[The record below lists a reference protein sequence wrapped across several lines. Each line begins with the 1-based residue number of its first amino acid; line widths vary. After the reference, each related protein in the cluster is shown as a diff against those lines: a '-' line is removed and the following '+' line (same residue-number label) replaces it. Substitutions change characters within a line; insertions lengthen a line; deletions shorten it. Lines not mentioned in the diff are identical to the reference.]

1 MQSIIEVGLEVK
13 AVIRVST
20 KGKSTPR
27 YKCFCCDMYI
37 LWRGRSNVDFPI
49 YIFSSWICNMLYSF
63 LPIRLHVTSDFL
75 YW

>member
-27 YKCFCCDMYI
+27 YKCFCCDICIIYGEVGLMSI
-37 LWRGRSNVDFPI
+37 SPFTFFPHG
-49 YIFSSWICNMLYSF
+49 FAICCIPFY
-63 LPIRLHVTSDFL
+63 PSD
-75 YW
+75 YM